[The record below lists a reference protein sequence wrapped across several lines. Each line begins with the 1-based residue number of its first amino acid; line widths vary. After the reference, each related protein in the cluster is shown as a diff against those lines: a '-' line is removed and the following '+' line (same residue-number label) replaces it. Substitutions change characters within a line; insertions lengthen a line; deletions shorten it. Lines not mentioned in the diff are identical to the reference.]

1 MDQSLILTSEERM
14 CERDE
19 KGYNWYLRFK
29 NEDWGVLIK
38 KGMQLVRLC
47 KKSKLILDT
56 CQ

>member
-1 MDQSLILTSEERM
+1 M